1 MYTSFNNANILL
13 QASRHTRLLPKLQ
26 RQHIEKREEA
36 KKEKEKR
43 ARAPDAQNPP
53 HGRAKGE
60 AGKDQKPLYNMYQ
73 EQNLHIHIPHEHNA
87 MHTLAVP
94 EHTLSINVSRKLL
107 TMDDWQIKDYWR
119 FSSSARSSEVFCRIV
134 SAGVNTIC
142 RII

>member
-1 MYTSFNNANILL
+1 MHIFQTYTAPPKTP
-13 QASRHTRLLPKLQ
+13 APAHKETRRSK
-26 RQHIEKREEA
+26 